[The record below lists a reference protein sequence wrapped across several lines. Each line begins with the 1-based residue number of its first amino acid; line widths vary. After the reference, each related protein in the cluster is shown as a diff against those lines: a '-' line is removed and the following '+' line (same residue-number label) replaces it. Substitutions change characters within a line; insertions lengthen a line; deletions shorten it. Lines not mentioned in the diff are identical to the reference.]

1 MQTSS
6 PSDGGGLREELR
18 SDAQTVT
25 HSAKEKL
32 RTELDARKG
41 TAATQAKS
49 LSTALDK
56 TANEL
61 SDSPDWLRSA
71 FQQGAQTLQRFAETI
86 ERKDARQLTRDVEQ
100 LARDNP
106 GTFLAGCALAGFAAA
121 RVLKAG
127 IEDTSAH
134 EYRGPGSAQPYDPY
148 HPTRSEGPGSAF
160 SGMPDSAMTTQ
171 SPYQGER

>member
-1 MQTSS
+1 M
-6 PSDGGGLREELR
+6 
-18 SDAQTVT
+18 
-25 HSAKEKL
+25 
-32 RTELDARKG
+32 
-41 TAATQAKS
+41 
-49 LSTALDK
+49 
-56 TANEL
+56 
-61 SDSPDWLRSA
+61 
-71 FQQGAQTLQRFAETI
+71 QRFAETI